1 MGSSTLPATLADWL
15 ELLELRHPKAI
26 DLGLERCS
34 EVWRRMG
41 SPAPAPK
48 IFMVA
53 GTNGKGSTV
62 ATLCALLDAFNYQ
75 YGSYTSPHL
84 LRYNE
89 RVRVNG
95 KAVSDEVLLASFE
108 RVEAVRGDVS
118 LSYFEFGTLAA
129 IDILAGSG
137 LDFAVMEVGL
147 GGRLDAVN
155 LLDADCAVI
164 TPIGL
169 DHQLYL
175 GDDLESIGYEKAGI
189 IRPYKPVFSGESK
202 PPESIIDFAR
212 SRQAPLHRLGVDFSI
227 GAESEQARFIKGSM
241 EMKVPLPVLKG
252 PHQLGNMATALAAF
266 LELVPHA
273 AGDTRAIELGLRSV
287 SLAGRF
293 QRINRRPAIWI
304 DVGHNPMAA
313 QALSV
318 ALREAMVGGNIP
330 VCRCVLAMLAD
341 KDATAVVEA
350 LKPLVNGWYCAGLE
364 GDRGQSGAELAE
376 RARQAGQGLDIR
388 VFETVSNALDAAAS
402 DSGQDEAVLVFGS
415 FLTATEAL
423 LHWQSKDH
431 DN

>member
-1 MGSSTLPATLADWL
+1 MGSSILPATLADWL

-34 EVWRRMG
+34 EVWRQMG
-41 SPAPAPK
+41 SPVPAPQ
-48 IFMVA
+48 IFMIA

-62 ATLCALLDAFNYQ
+62 ATLSALLDAFGYQ
-75 YGSYTSPHL
+75 HGSYTSPHL

-89 RVRVNG
+89 RVRING
-95 KAVSDEVLLASFE
+95 KAVSDEALLDSFA

-129 IDILAGSG
+129 IDILARAG

-175 GDDLESIGYEKAGI
+175 GDDIESIGYEKAGI
-189 IRPYKPVFSGESK
+189 IRSQKPVFSGESE
-202 PPESIIDFAR
+202 PPDSIIDTAR
-212 SRQAPLHRLGVDFSI
+212 SRQAPLQCLGVDFSI
-227 GAESEQARFIKGSM
+227 ESDSEQARFIKGSM

-273 AGDTRAIELGLRSV
+273 AADPGLIEQGLRSV

-293 QRINRRPAIWI
+293 QRINRSPAVWV

-313 QALSV
+313 QALAVS
-318 ALREAMVGGNIP
+318 LGEAMVSGEIP
-330 VCRCVLAMLAD
+330 ECRCVLAMLAD

-350 LKPLVNGWYCAGLE
+350 LKPLVDGWYCAGL
-364 GDRGQSGAELAE
+364 GSDRGQSGAELAV
-376 RARQAGQGLDIR
+376 RVQQAGEDLDIR
-388 VFETVSNALDAAAS
+388 VFETVSEALDAAVS

-423 LHWQSKDH
+423 LHWRATDH
-431 DN
+431 DK